1 MQQLA
6 TKAKGFFFLFFHFF
20 KFFYW
25 PGREPKQQRERR
37 IDKCATTFSFSFL
50 YFTKKTFKAG
60 PKQLRRVVE
69 ELMGPVKRAE
79 PATNCRWIDA
89 DRKRK
94 RESNGVGRTR
104 LMGPRQTL
112 LPAAASSRSA
122 AAQEH
127 PPSSSSCKTRFLSL
141 TLIIRVLTFKG
152 GLSLSSSSSSSSS
165 STPSL

>member
-1 MQQLA
+1 
-6 TKAKGFFFLFFHFF
+6 
-20 KFFYW
+20 
-25 PGREPKQQRERR
+25 
-37 IDKCATTFSFSFL
+37 
-50 YFTKKTFKAG
+50 
-60 PKQLRRVVE
+60 
-69 ELMGPVKRAE
+69 MGPVKRAE

-127 PPSSSSCKTRFLSL
+127 PPSSSCKTRFLSL

-165 STPSL
+165 TPSLWPTESLFSSLSFFLAFLSSYIVAYTAGRRRHRPGRERRGDCHHHKSSPSEEKEKFHFLFSFAWRV

>member
-1 MQQLA
+1 
-6 TKAKGFFFLFFHFF
+6 
-20 KFFYW
+20 
-25 PGREPKQQRERR
+25 
-37 IDKCATTFSFSFL
+37 
-50 YFTKKTFKAG
+50 
-60 PKQLRRVVE
+60 
-69 ELMGPVKRAE
+69 MGPVKRAE

-127 PPSSSSCKTRFLSL
+127 PPPPPPPARQDSSLSL
-141 TLIIRVLTFKG
+141 
-152 GLSLSSSSSSSSS
+152 
-165 STPSL
+165 